1 MHDDCPKEFQ
11 SNSLDS
17 TKKVDFLKKER
28 DPRNVI
34 AMESVN
40 PLSSWRNYNDVSI
53 RRGSATNKFDKRLFF
68 RMQITHFRNFFLC
81 SAFKEFL
88 ENYFFYYKIEFSITI
103 YTLVP
108 VFYFYIFFHSTQ
120 PSL

>member
-17 TKKVDFLKKER
+17 TKKVDFFKKER
-28 DPRNVI
+28 SSNVI

-53 RRGSATNKFDKRLFF
+53 RRGLATNFDVRYSFVCELFTF
-68 RMQITHFRNFFLC
+68 EFFSILL
-81 SAFKEFL
+81 SALFKKFL
-88 ENYFFYYKIEFSITI
+88 ENYFLSSGYKIM
-103 YTLVP
+103 
-108 VFYFYIFFHSTQ
+108 
-120 PSL
+120 

>member
-81 SAFKEFL
+81 CFKEFL

>member
-40 PLSSWRNYNDVSI
+40 PLSSWRNYNHVSI
-53 RRGSATNKFDKRLFF
+53 RRGSATNKFDKKLFF

-88 ENYFFYYKIEFSITI
+88 ENYFLSNFYYYKLNF
-103 YTLVP
+103 P
-108 VFYFYIFFHSTQ
+108 
-120 PSL
+120 